1 MKTCFDTSVLVA
13 ALLQRHPHHA
23 IAFPYLERVHQGR
36 LEGCLTT
43 HGLAELY
50 ATLTALP
57 LQPRLQPAEV
67 LHLVE
72 RSVLGRLTLLALD
85 AGDYADALA
94 LTARRNLASG
104 AVYDALHWVGAIRAG
119 CSALLTLNL
128 RHFQALAPGDP
139 RIRTP

>member
-23 IAFPYLERVHQGR
+23 IAFPHLERVHRGGM
-36 LEGCLTT
+36 EGCLTT

-50 ATLTALP
+50 ATLSALP
-57 LQPRLQPAEV
+57 LQPRLQPTEV

-72 RSVLGRLTLLALD
+72 RSVLGHFTLLALEVC
-85 AGDYADALA
+85 DYADALA

-104 AVYDALHWVGAIRAG
+104 AVYDALHWVGAVRAG
-119 CSALLTLNL
+119 CTNLLTLNL

-139 RIRTP
+139 RIRRP